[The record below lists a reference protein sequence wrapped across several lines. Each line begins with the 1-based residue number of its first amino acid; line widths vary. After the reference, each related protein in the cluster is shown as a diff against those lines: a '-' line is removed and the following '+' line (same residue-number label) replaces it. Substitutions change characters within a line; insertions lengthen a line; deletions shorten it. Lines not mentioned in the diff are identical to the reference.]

1 MKIYQGTIPK
11 HGEIDTMQKRP
22 GAFEIKRAAGFES
35 VLGCGFDCR
44 KGLDFME
51 I

>member
-1 MKIYQGTIPK
+1 VVPK

-22 GAFEIKRAAGFES
+22 GAFEIKRSAGFES